1 MPTVGIQ
8 TLAAKTDL
16 REAVCKGAKSLLGN
30 NSSYATA
37 ESETFLEMSGKPW
50 GMARQ
55 SGYLQGTWEGTN

>member
-37 ESETFLEMSGKPW
+37 ESETFLEMSGKPGGW
-50 GMARQ
+50 PDKWLFARDL
-55 SGYLQGTWEGTN
+55 GGN